1 MTEQLFFVVIA
12 AVVVILLGFL
22 IPVILQL
29 RKTAKSVENFLKA
42 TQESL
47 TPLLSELKESAERL
61 NKISE
66 NIEGAVSN
74 VRHLANAVGEIG
86 TMVDE
91 VNDFVKQ
98 TGSSFSIKTASIGAG
113 VKAVLGV
120 LAKGII
126 KKASSKK
133 EDA

>member
-1 MTEQLFFVVIA
+1 MSEQLFFVVIA

-29 RKTAKSVENFLKA
+29 RKTAKSAENFLKVI
-42 TQESL
+42 QESL

-66 NIEGAVSN
+66 DIEDSVSN
-74 VRHLANAVGEIG
+74 VRHLTNAIGEIG
-86 TMVDE
+86 AMVDE
-91 VNDFVKQ
+91 VNNFVKQ
-98 TGSSFSIKTASIGAG
+98 TGLSFSIKTASIGAG
-113 VKAVLGV
+113 IKAALGV

-126 KKASSKK
+126 KKSDK
-133 EDA
+133 

>member
-29 RKTAKSVENFLKA
+29 RKTAKSAENFLKV

-47 TPLLSELKESAERL
+47 APLLSELKESAERL

-66 NIEGAVSN
+66 DIEDSVSN

-86 TMVDE
+86 AMVDE
-91 VNDFVKQ
+91 VNNFVKQ
-98 TGSSFSIKTASIGAG
+98 TGLSFSIKTASIGAG
-113 VKAVLGV
+113 VKAVLSV
-120 LAKGII
+120 LAKGIL
-126 KKASSKK
+126 KKSDK
-133 EDA
+133 

>member
-1 MTEQLFFVVIA
+1 MTEQLFLMVIA

-29 RKTAKSVENFLKA
+29 RKTAKSAENFLKV

-66 NIEGAVSN
+66 DIEDSVSN
-74 VRHLANAVGEIG
+74 VRHLTNAVGEIG
-86 TMVDE
+86 AMVDE
-91 VNDFVKQ
+91 VNNFVKQ
-98 TGSSFSIKTASIGAG
+98 TGLSFSIKTASIGAG
-113 VKAVLGV
+113 IKAALSFF
-120 LAKGII
+120 AKGII
-126 KKASSKK
+126 KTGGK
-133 EDA
+133 EK

>member
-29 RKTAKSVENFLKA
+29 RKTAKSAENFLKVI
-42 TQESL
+42 QESL

-66 NIEGAVSN
+66 DIEDSVSN
-74 VRHLANAVGEIG
+74 VRHLSNAVGEIG
-86 TMVDE
+86 AMVDE
-91 VNDFVKQ
+91 VNNFVKQ
-98 TGSSFSIKTASIGAG
+98 TGLSFSIKTASIGAG
-113 VKAVLGV
+113 IKAALGA

-126 KKASSKK
+126 KKSDK
-133 EDA
+133 

>member
-29 RKTAKSVENFLKA
+29 RKTAKSAENFLKV

-66 NIEGAVSN
+66 DIEGSVSN

-91 VNDFVKQ
+91 VNNFVKQ
-98 TGSSFSIKTASIGAG
+98 TGLSFSIKTASVGAG
-113 VKAVLGV
+113 IKAVLSV

-126 KKASSKK
+126 KPGGK
-133 EDA
+133 EK